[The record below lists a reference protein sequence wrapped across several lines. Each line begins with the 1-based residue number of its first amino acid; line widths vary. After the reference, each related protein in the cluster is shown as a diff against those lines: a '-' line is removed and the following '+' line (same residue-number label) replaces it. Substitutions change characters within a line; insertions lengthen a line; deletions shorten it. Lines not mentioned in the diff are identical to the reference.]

1 MARDLSVQQPVQP
14 LGPLPP
20 SQQCGQGPHGDRAA
34 SHNQHHRGARTP
46 SPDRL
51 TYSTSESEGDGGGD
65 SDESFD
71 HVGEQQ
77 QDRVSQDYC
86 DGLQGGVGDEGE
98 QLYRQFLARR
108 MAEEQYNYPRHFQR
122 DMVDQGNLSTDLA
135 TLAERFSRS
144 MGREQVRQR
153 AEQVELG
160 SITQD
165 NFTMLLTELFHDGG
179 ITQER
184 ILVLFFF
191 CSDLAIRAVRSGLSS
206 VLSSLTRWTVAF
218 LRGTVAA
225 WVRCRGG
232 WSRVLSGG
240 VGVVNQLAFIGACA
254 AVIGVCAVY
263 IRKNL

>member
-1 MARDLSVQQPVQP
+1 M
-14 LGPLPP
+14 
-20 SQQCGQGPHGDRAA
+20 
-34 SHNQHHRGARTP
+34 T
-46 SPDRL
+46 
-51 TYSTSESEGDGGGD
+51 
-65 SDESFD
+65 
-71 HVGEQQ
+71 
-77 QDRVSQDYC
+77 
-86 DGLQGGVGDEGE
+86 
-98 QLYRQFLARR
+98 
-108 MAEEQYNYPRHFQR
+108 EEQYSYPQHFQR
-122 DMVDQGNLSTDLA
+122 DMVDQGNMHTDLA

-144 MGREQVRQR
+144 MGREQVRQK

-165 NFTMLLTELFHDGG
+165 NFTMMLSELFQDGG

-225 WVRCRGG
+225 WVKCKGG
-232 WSRVLSGG
+232 WTKVLRGG
-240 VGVVNQLAFIGACA
+240 VGVVNQLAFVGVCA
-254 AVIGVCAVY
+254 AVIGACAIY